1 VQSGFFEHFPQESTM
16 STEASDTS
24 TLRPRRERL
33 PETRPAITHKFEI
46 ADQDGYIVV
55 GLYDDGRPG
64 EVFLKIGKEGST
76 LGGLLDC
83 VGILTSVALQYGVPL
98 ETLVDK
104 FSFVR
109 FEPSGWTSNPDVQ
122 NAHSIVDYV
131 FRWLGAR
138 FLGSSKEAEA
148 KEIDDA

>member
-1 VQSGFFEHFPQESTM
+1 M
-16 STEASDTS
+16 STEAIKGHNS
-24 TLRPRRERL
+24 RPQRERL

-46 ADQDGYIVV
+46 ADHDGYIVV
-55 GLYDDGRPG
+55 GLYEDGRPG

-83 VGILTSVALQYGVPL
+83 IGILTSVALQHGVPL

-109 FEPSGWTSNPDVQ
+109 FEPSGWTKNPGVH

-131 FRWLGAR
+131 FRWLGGQ
-138 FLGSSKEAEA
+138 FLESRNDEEVDEKEA
-148 KEIDDA
+148 DDA

>member
-1 VQSGFFEHFPQESTM
+1 MSSSSSQVGATESPRSRPQR
-16 STEASDTS
+16 A
-24 TLRPRRERL
+24 RL
-33 PETRPAITHKFEI
+33 PATRSAITHKFEI
-46 ADQDGYIVV
+46 ADQDGYIIV
-55 GLYDDGRPG
+55 GLYEDGSPG

-83 VGILTSVALQYGVPL
+83 VGILTSVALQHGVPL

-104 FSFVR
+104 LSFAR
-109 FEPSGWTSNPDVQ
+109 FEPSGWTGNPEVR

-138 FLGSSKEAEA
+138 FLDVEKE
-148 KEIDDA
+148 DDHA